1 MYTDSMNEHLN
12 ENVPS
17 MWSHMKNGTWRILM
31 SLSIVSSFVGGI
43 IVGGYLFSDT
53 KPRSIIAL
61 HRCEDRCYKPNEIAG
76 LLVSVGLQKLNITG
90 LKPVFES
97 DKLLVVNHPEAN
109 TPFHEVIIPK
119 KDIRDIADV
128 SSDDAEYVMEV
139 FGYISQRVKEKK
151 LVRYKVV
158 TNGPGYQNVAYL
170 HFHLIGR

>member
-1 MYTDSMNEHLN
+1 MS
-12 ENVPS
+12 
-17 MWSHMKNGTWRILM
+17 WRVLLVLGILCG
-31 SLSIVSSFVGGI
+31 LVSGI
-43 IVGGYLFSDT
+43 IIGGYLFADT
-53 KPRSIIAL
+53 QPRSIIAL
-61 HRCEDRCYKPNEIAG
+61 HRCADRCYKPNEIAG
-76 LLVSVGLQKLNITG
+76 LLLSVGLQKLNITG

-158 TNGPGYQNVAYL
+158 TNGPGYQNLAYL

>member
-1 MYTDSMNEHLN
+1 MS
-12 ENVPS
+12 
-17 MWSHMKNGTWRILM
+17 WRVLFAFGILFGLI
-31 SLSIVSSFVGGI
+31 SGI
-43 IVGGYLFSDT
+43 IIGGYLFADT

-61 HRCEDRCYKPNEIAG
+61 HRCADRCYKPNEIAG
-76 LLVSVGLQKLNITG
+76 LLLSVGLQKLNITG

-158 TNGPGYQNVAYL
+158 TNGPGYQNLAYL

>member
-1 MYTDSMNEHLN
+1 MNEHSN
-12 ENVPS
+12 TTSYSVWQRIKKMS
-17 MWSHMKNGTWRILM
+17 WRVLLVLGILFGLM
-31 SLSIVSSFVGGI
+31 SGI
-43 IVGGYLFSDT
+43 IIGGYLFADT

-61 HRCEDRCYKPNEIAG
+61 HRCADRCYKPNEIAG
-76 LLVSVGLQKLNITG
+76 LLLSVGLQKLNITG

-128 SSDDAEYVMEV
+128 SSEDAEYVMEV

-158 TNGPGYQNVAYL
+158 TNGPGYQNLAYL